1 MTITNTNRDNSLDIL
16 RIVAC
21 MMVIMMHSPVPLAE
35 GKSPL
40 LGAISYLMAPCNGLF
55 FMASGALLFGRGLPL
70 WPVSKETTRTNRV
83 AGVCVECGLYID

>member
-35 GKSPL
+35 GKSPP
-40 LGAISYLMAPCNGLF
+40 AWCYFLF
-55 FMASGALLFGRGLPL
+55 DGT
-70 WPVSKETTRTNRV
+70 V
-83 AGVCVECGLYID
+83 